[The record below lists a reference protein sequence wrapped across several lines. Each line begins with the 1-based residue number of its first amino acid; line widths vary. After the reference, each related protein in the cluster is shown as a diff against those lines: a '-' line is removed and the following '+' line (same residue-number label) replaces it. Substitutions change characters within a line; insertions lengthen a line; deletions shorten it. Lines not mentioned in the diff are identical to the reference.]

1 MTQLVIS
8 EDSSGPQH
16 LSSSS
21 PSKKKNMSAHRIRAI
36 SNALAAKTLYRS
48 RIEPR
53 STNVLKAGAVA
64 AVLKVIRFAVL
75 RNKRNMLKLTH
86 ESPVVRNKLR
96 NQLHKGMELGVEQ
109 SINILKR
116 RNRGIKIFQEMDEE
130 MDQITRNVVEMYLKE
145 HGSGSMILE
154 EKPDFKSY
162 RFQALIEG
170 KQVEDN
176 GSNAILY
183 LHGGAYIVCSP
194 KTHAGLCIYLSAE
207 SGGIPVYALDYPM
220 APEYQYP
227 AALNSAVEAYK
238 MLLARGFKNIVIA
251 GDSAGGNLTLSLTLK
266 LKELELPL
274 PKCVVALS
282 PWADLTHSGE
292 SIHSNSEVDPMLPR
306 ELLNTAAEF
315 YVQDE
320 KDISDPFVSPIFASK
335 EQLEGFPPLLI
346 HVGENEVLYDDSIRM
361 AAKIGTEQTEL
372 VIWEG
377 MHHVFQISVGA
388 LEESDR
394 AVQDV
399 ARFILSHI
407 K

>member
-1 MTQLVIS
+1 
-8 EDSSGPQH
+8 
-16 LSSSS
+16 
-21 PSKKKNMSAHRIRAI
+21 MSVHKIRAT
-36 SNALAAKTLYRS
+36 SSAVAAKTLYQI

-53 STNVLKAGAVA
+53 STNILKAGAVA
-64 AVLKVIRFAVL
+64 AVLKVIRFTVL
-75 RNKRNMLKLTH
+75 RNKQNLLRLTH
-86 ESPVVRNKLR
+86 ESPKVRNKLR

-109 SINILKR
+109 SINMIRKR
-116 RNRGIKIFQEMDEE
+116 FNRIKIFQDIDEE
-130 MDQITRNVVEMYLKE
+130 MNEITRIVVHDYLKE

-154 EKPDFKSY
+154 EKPNFQSY
-162 RFQALIEG
+162 KFQALIEG
-170 KQVEDN
+170 KKLEAD
-176 GSNAILY
+176 GLNAILY

-207 SGGIPVYALDYPM
+207 SCGIPVYSLDYPM
-220 APEYQYP
+220 APEYHYP

-238 MLLARGFKNIVIA
+238 LLLARGFRNIAIA
-251 GDSAGGNLTLSLTLK
+251 GDSAGGNLTLSLALK
-266 LKELELPL
+266 LKELELPI

-292 SIHSNSEVDPMLPR
+292 SIQSNTEVDPMLPR

-320 KDISDPFVSPIFASK
+320 EDLKDPFVSPIFASQ

-346 HVGENEVLYDDSIRM
+346 HVGENEVLFDDSIRM

-377 MHHVFQISVGA
+377 MHHVFQISVGVM
-388 LEESDR
+388 EESDR

-399 ARFILSHI
+399 ARFILSHMNSNV
-407 K
+407 